1 MTTDYGSCSTLRR
14 QPDFTKDPDDT
25 LDFPFNWKPEL
36 YGDTIATSDFLL
48 PDGLTEVSSS
58 NTTSTATI
66 FVSGGTSGVIYRI
79 TNRIITVGGRTRD
92 KTIFVLITDD
102 L

>member
-1 MTTDYGSCSTLRR
+1 MTIDYGSCSALRI
-14 QPDFTKDPDDT
+14 QPDFTKDPDET

-36 YGDTIATSDFLL
+36 NGDTIFTSSFIL

-58 NTTSTATI
+58 NTTNTATI
-66 FVSGGTSGVIYRI
+66 FVSGGTSGLIYRI
-79 TNRIITVGGRTRD
+79 TNRITTIGGRTRD
-92 KTIFVLITDD
+92 RTIHLLVTD